1 MKNVFGILAI
11 TSVAAV
17 CSCRKQRTVQ
27 PFFSLAFA
35 MVEATFGHEEISQ
48 NFVFDPGG
56 RDLHS
61 GFRGRQA
68 ELSEDR

>member
-11 TSVAAV
+11 TSVVAV
-17 CSCRKQRTVQ
+17 CDCRKQRTVQ
-27 PFFSLAFA
+27 SFFSLVFA

-61 GFRGRQA
+61 GVRGRQA